1 MLSSRTRGGT
11 ARAARL
17 PRRPET
23 LTATYRERTT
33 TSGDLELAY
42 QEWGPDDGPV
52 ILALHGFGVSGHM
65 FDEFGQRTSDRYRL
79 INLDQRGHGDSAWAP
94 DGDYTREAFVAD
106 VEAVR
111 EGLGFDSV
119 VLMGHSMGGLNAV
132 EYTYQHPDRVSALIL
147 VDVGPEAAREGVDN
161 IMRFTRGPDELDF
174 DEFVQNAMRFNT
186 RRTEENIRE
195 RMRHRLRPLE
205 NGKWTWKFDKRFR
218 EGEGAV
224 RSGSE
229 LSSDELW
236 TRFRELAPPVLLVR
250 GQQSDILSQEVAER
264 TAGEIRSARLVVV
277 PEAGHSVPGDN
288 PDGFTE
294 AVAAFL
300 DDVGA
305 GRFPESGDESD
316 ATPIPIPD
324 DIDELRRG
332 WRSRERRIPGV
343 ALVAGAAVAV
353 TAVAAAGAFL
363 FSRLRRGRR
372 DDGA

>member
-1 MLSSRTRGGT
+1 MLSSGT
-11 ARAARL
+11 CGRIACAARL
-17 PRRPET
+17 PRRPRT

-33 TSGDLELAY
+33 ASGDLKLAY

-65 FDEFGQRTSDRYRL
+65 FDEFGQRAADRYRL
-79 INLDQRGHGDSAWAP
+79 INLDQRGHGDSEWAS

-111 EGLGFDSV
+111 EGLGFESV
-119 VLMGHSMGGLNAV
+119 ILMGHSMGGLNAV
-132 EYTYQHPDRVSALIL
+132 EYTFQHPERVSALIL
-147 VDVGPEAAREGVDN
+147 VDVGPEAAKEGVDN

-224 RSGSE
+224 RSGSQ

-236 TRFRELAPPVLLVR
+236 RRFRELAPPVLLLR

-264 TAGEIRSARLVVV
+264 TVGEIPAARLVVV

-294 AVAAFL
+294 AVTAFL

-305 GRFPESGDESD
+305 GRFPDTGPEDD
-316 ATPIPIPD
+316 PTPIPIPD

-332 WRSRERRIPGV
+332 WRARERRIPGF

-353 TAVAAAGAFL
+353 TAAFAAGAFL
-363 FSRLRRGRR
+363 FSRFRRGRR
-372 DDGA
+372 DDEE